1 MDDKPTL
8 LTAAAAALLAGL
20 MQVSVLILLA
30 VRLRPIQIVAAYF
43 VSMLCGGIVT
53 TVLLVKLQLDP
64 FLAGS
69 IGVASGIA
77 PAIIVPFVL
86 LHFGL
91 KKLGVDDQSVMDMVD
106 NLIPRD
112 LQGPHAPSPDSDP
125 PMPEETPMEEVQD
138 ESANV
143 R

>member
-1 MDDKPTL
+1 MDDKPTI

-30 VRLRPIQIVAAYF
+30 VRLKPLQIVAAYC
-43 VSMLCGGIVT
+43 VSMLLGGIVT
-53 TVLLVKLQLDP
+53 TVLLVKLHWDP

-69 IGVASGIA
+69 VGVASGIA

-86 LHFGL
+86 LHYGL

-112 LQGPHAPSPDSDP
+112 LQTPVSRP
-125 PMPEETPMEEVQD
+125 PVPTPEPGSAEEVQD